1 MNAVQTIAKR
11 YAKALFLI
19 AQEQDAVAAIGEDVR
34 AVAEVVEVEEVRA
47 FVLHPSIPVQKKHTV
62 FEARLQQ
69 SAFVAIRSLVHVLI
83 DRKRLVILPAIAEAY
98 DVLADEALRRTRA
111 HVTSAFALSRAQI
124 QAIVDVY
131 ENVLGT
137 AIIVRTSVDAS
148 LLGGICVQVGDTLI
162 DGSIAAHLARMQQQI
177 GQRTGSI

>member
-1 MNAVQTIAKR
+1 
-11 YAKALFLI
+11 
-19 AQEQDAVAAIGEDVR
+19 
-34 AVAEVVEVEEVRA
+34 
-47 FVLHPSIPVQKKHTV
+47 
-62 FEARLQQ
+62 
-69 SAFVAIRSLVHVLI
+69 
-83 DRKRLVILPAIAEAY
+83 
-98 DVLADEALRRTRA
+98 TRA